1 MGQVFNLPAT
11 KSVASTKVWTGR
23 LKTCPTN
30 GTRVA
35 GFGTLWYKPRPLE
48 TFGQVSGGVG
58 RPAPSTDS
66 WRDRMNAPPF
76 LAALH
81 ELFDVRAGT
90 IHKDS
95 VLQDIAGWS
104 SMTFIGL
111 IAMLD
116 EDFGVRIA
124 PGTILRC
131 HTVEDLMDEV
141 ATELKPAKMAA

>member
-1 MGQVFNLPAT
+1 
-11 KSVASTKVWTGR
+11 
-23 LKTCPTN
+23 
-30 GTRVA
+30 
-35 GFGTLWYKPRPLE
+35 
-48 TFGQVSGGVG
+48 
-58 RPAPSTDS
+58 
-66 WRDRMNAPPF
+66 MNAPQF

-81 ELFDVRAGT
+81 ELFDVTAGS
-90 IHKDS
+90 IHKET

-116 EDFGVRIA
+116 EDFGVRIS

-141 ATELKPAKMAA
+141 AAELTPTKMAA

>member
-1 MGQVFNLPAT
+1 MD
-11 KSVASTKVWTGR
+11 
-23 LKTCPTN
+23 
-30 GTRVA
+30 
-35 GFGTLWYKPRPLE
+35 
-48 TFGQVSGGVG
+48 
-58 RPAPSTDS
+58 APQI
-66 WRDRMNAPPF
+66 

-81 ELFDVRAGT
+81 ELFDVTAGT

-116 EDFGVRIA
+116 SDFGVRIA

-131 HTVEDLMDEV
+131 HTVEDLLDEV
-141 ATELKPAKMAA
+141 AAEQKPARMAA

>member
-1 MGQVFNLPAT
+1 
-11 KSVASTKVWTGR
+11 
-23 LKTCPTN
+23 
-30 GTRVA
+30 
-35 GFGTLWYKPRPLE
+35 
-48 TFGQVSGGVG
+48 
-58 RPAPSTDS
+58 
-66 WRDRMNAPPF
+66 MNAPQF

-81 ELFDVRAGT
+81 ELFDVSAGS
-90 IHKDS
+90 IHKDT

-116 EDFGVRIA
+116 EDFGVRIS

-141 ATELKPAKMAA
+141 TAELSPTKMAA

>member
-1 MGQVFNLPAT
+1 
-11 KSVASTKVWTGR
+11 
-23 LKTCPTN
+23 
-30 GTRVA
+30 
-35 GFGTLWYKPRPLE
+35 
-48 TFGQVSGGVG
+48 
-58 RPAPSTDS
+58 
-66 WRDRMNAPPF
+66 MNAPQF

-95 VLQDIAGWS
+95 VLQDIAGWG

>member
-1 MGQVFNLPAT
+1 
-11 KSVASTKVWTGR
+11 
-23 LKTCPTN
+23 
-30 GTRVA
+30 
-35 GFGTLWYKPRPLE
+35 
-48 TFGQVSGGVG
+48 
-58 RPAPSTDS
+58 
-66 WRDRMNAPPF
+66 MNAPQF

-81 ELFDVRAGT
+81 ELFDVNAGS
-90 IHKDS
+90 IHKET

-116 EDFGVRIA
+116 EEFGVRIG

-141 ATELKPAKMAA
+141 AVNIAPAKMAA

>member
-1 MGQVFNLPAT
+1 
-11 KSVASTKVWTGR
+11 
-23 LKTCPTN
+23 
-30 GTRVA
+30 
-35 GFGTLWYKPRPLE
+35 
-48 TFGQVSGGVG
+48 
-58 RPAPSTDS
+58 
-66 WRDRMNAPPF
+66 MNAPQF

-81 ELFDVRAGT
+81 ELFDVSAGSIQKET
-90 IHKDS
+90 

-116 EDFGVRIA
+116 EEFGVRIP

-141 ATELKPAKMAA
+141 TAELSPTKMAA

>member
-1 MGQVFNLPAT
+1 MD
-11 KSVASTKVWTGR
+11 
-23 LKTCPTN
+23 
-30 GTRVA
+30 
-35 GFGTLWYKPRPLE
+35 
-48 TFGQVSGGVG
+48 
-58 RPAPSTDS
+58 APQ
-66 WRDRMNAPPF
+66 F

-81 ELFDVRAGT
+81 ELFDVSAGS
-90 IHKDS
+90 IHKDT

-116 EDFGVRIA
+116 EDFGVRIS

-141 ATELKPAKMAA
+141 TAEQSPTKMAA

>member
-1 MGQVFNLPAT
+1 
-11 KSVASTKVWTGR
+11 
-23 LKTCPTN
+23 
-30 GTRVA
+30 
-35 GFGTLWYKPRPLE
+35 
-48 TFGQVSGGVG
+48 
-58 RPAPSTDS
+58 
-66 WRDRMNAPPF
+66 MNAPQF

-81 ELFDVRAGT
+81 ELFDVSAGS

-95 VLQDIAGWS
+95 VLQDIEGWS

-116 EDFGVRIA
+116 EEFGVRIP

-141 ATELKPAKMAA
+141 AAELSPNKMAA

>member
-1 MGQVFNLPAT
+1 MD
-11 KSVASTKVWTGR
+11 
-23 LKTCPTN
+23 
-30 GTRVA
+30 
-35 GFGTLWYKPRPLE
+35 
-48 TFGQVSGGVG
+48 
-58 RPAPSTDS
+58 APQ
-66 WRDRMNAPPF
+66 F

-81 ELFDVRAGT
+81 ELFDVNAGS
-90 IHKDS
+90 IHKET

-116 EDFGVRIA
+116 EDFGVRIS

-141 ATELKPAKMAA
+141 AAELTPTKMAA

>member
-1 MGQVFNLPAT
+1 MD
-11 KSVASTKVWTGR
+11 
-23 LKTCPTN
+23 
-30 GTRVA
+30 
-35 GFGTLWYKPRPLE
+35 
-48 TFGQVSGGVG
+48 
-58 RPAPSTDS
+58 APQ
-66 WRDRMNAPPF
+66 F

-81 ELFDVRAGT
+81 ELFDVNAGS
-90 IHKDS
+90 IHKET

-116 EDFGVRIA
+116 EDFGVRIS

-141 ATELKPAKMAA
+141 TVELSPTKMAA